1 MKRISLLLLAL
12 GTLAGWRLA
21 LPAPTQFSGKDL
33 ARSAALYERARQEG
47 GFRNEQEER
56 EVNYYVGYVE
66 GAALAS
72 RKLCIPST
80 RGVRDQLG
88 DATARYLRGH
98 PREWHL
104 PPDTLVEKAL
114 QPVFPCSRPKR

>member
-1 MKRISLLLLAL
+1 MKRAILLLIAF
-12 GTLAGWRLA
+12 AVAAPWRA
-21 LPAPTQFSGKDL
+21 TSAAPPAFGGKDL

-88 DATARYLRGH
+88 DATAKYLRQH

-104 PPDTLVEKAL
+104 PPDTLVVRAL
-114 QPVFPCSRPKR
+114 QPVFPCSQPKR